1 MTESSKHSSN
11 DNTPLSLD
19 DIRLEITDTDS
30 KLLTLFAK
38 RRYLS
43 RCVAINKQ
51 GNLKPIRDT
60 QREIEL
66 LEKLVL
72 KGSENGLDSYY
83 VTRLFNLI
91 MEDSRAIQ
99 QKYLQSELNPEYQQ
113 DRPKTI
119 ALLGGKGSY
128 SYLAACKYF
137 NASENTYLGCPDF
150 SKIVENVEQG
160 HVDFGLLP
168 IENTTSGGIT
178 EAYDLLL
185 NSKVCVVGEQK
196 YPINHCLVAKPGTE
210 LSQIT
215 KVLAH
220 PEASKQC
227 RKKLQKLVNVDISLV
242 SSTAEA
248 LKQVANS
255 SSNDVIAAIASKISA
270 QQFGLS
276 IVLDDMADIEHN
288 TTRFLIIAQKP
299 LNVSTQ
305 VTSKTSIMLSTGQE
319 AGSLAE
325 VLQVFKQTQIPLSKL
340 ESRPIPEQPWEQRF
354 YIDLEGNLA
363 NESFKQALDTVAKLC
378 QNFKVLGCYPT
389 EDIAATSI
397 SPLIHSMSE
406 EKVAAEQKKQ
416 K

>member
-1 MTESSKHSSN
+1 V
-11 DNTPLSLD
+11 LSLD
-19 DIRLEITDTDS
+19 EIREQITDTDS
-30 KLLTLFAK
+30 QLLKLLAK

-43 RCVAINKQ
+43 RCVAVNKQ

-72 KGSENGLDSYY
+72 KGSDNQLDSHY
-83 VTRLFNLI
+83 VMRVFNLI
-91 MEDSRAIQ
+91 MEDSRTVQ
-99 QKYLQSELNPEYQQ
+99 QKYLQSELNPKYQQ

-128 SYLAACKYF
+128 SYLAASKHF
-137 NASENTYLGCPDF
+137 NTSENTYMGCTDF
-150 SKIVENVEQG
+150 SKIVESVEQG
-160 HVDFGLLP
+160 QVDFGLLP

-185 NSKVCVVGEQK
+185 NSEVCVVGEQK

-227 RKKLQKLVNVDISLV
+227 RKKLEKLVNVKVVLV
-242 SSTAEA
+242 SSTADA

-255 SSNDVIAAIASKISA
+255 DQGENDSGEIAALASEVSA

-276 IVLDDMADIEHN
+276 VVMNEMADAKHN
-288 TTRFLIIAQKP
+288 TTRFLVIAQEP
-299 LNVSTQ
+299 LKVSTQ
-305 VTSKTSIMLSTGQE
+305 VTSKTSIVISTAQD

-325 VLQVFKQTQIPLSKL
+325 VLQVFKQAQIPLSKL

-363 NESFKQALDTVAKLC
+363 HQSFQQTLDEVAKLC
-378 QNFKVLGCYPT
+378 QTFRLLGCYPT
-389 EDIAATSI
+389 EDINATSI
-397 SPLIHSMSE
+397 SALVHSKSE
-406 EKVAAEQKKQ
+406 AKIASSEKNNP
-416 K
+416 

>member
-1 MTESSKHSSN
+1 MTKESPPGN
-11 DNTPLSLD
+11 EVLSLD
-19 DIRLEITDTDS
+19 EIRKQITETDNE
-30 KLLTLFAK
+30 LLALLAK

-60 QREIEL
+60 QREVEL
-66 LEKLVL
+66 LEKLAL
-72 KGSENGLDSYY
+72 KGSEKGLDSYY

-91 MEDSRAIQ
+91 MEDSRTIQ

-128 SYLAACKYF
+128 SYLAACKHF
-137 NASENTYLGCPDF
+137 NTSENTYLGCSDF
-150 SKIVENVEQG
+150 SKIIDNVEQG
-160 HVDFGLLP
+160 NVDFGLLP

-210 LSQIT
+210 LSQIV

-227 RKKLQKLVNVDISLV
+227 RKKLQKLVNINTSLV

-248 LKQVANS
+248 LRLVAD
-255 SSNDVIAAIASKISA
+255 SSNNEVAAIASEVSA
-270 QQFGLS
+270 QQFGLCV
-276 IVLDDMADIEHN
+276 VLSDIADIKHN

-299 LNVSTQ
+299 LAVSTQ
-305 VTSKTSIMLSTGQE
+305 VTSKTSIVLSTGQQ
-319 AGSLAE
+319 AGALAE
-325 VLQVFKQTQIPLSKL
+325 VLQVFKQAEIPLNKL

-354 YIDLEGNLA
+354 YIDLEGNVA
-363 NESFKQALDTVAKLC
+363 NKNFQQSLDIVAKLC

-406 EKVAAEQKKQ
+406 EKIATKKI
-416 K
+416 KK